1 MSRARPEPGCVLVS
15 FGQPLPMDDASEVAL
30 EDTAR
35 VLSRA
40 RAAEAVRAAA
50 GDAVAGV
57 HLCGAPEPPSPAVRA
72 DLEGFAR
79 SLAGGPSGGLG
90 WS

>member
-1 MSRARPEPGCVLVS
+1 MSRARPEPGCTVVS
-15 FGQPLPMDDASEVAL
+15 FAQPYPMDDVSEVAL
-30 EDTAR
+30 EDYAR
-35 VLSRA
+35 VLARA
-40 RAAEAVRAAA
+40 RAAEAVRAEA
-50 GDAVAGV
+50 DAVSGV
-57 HLCGAPEPPSPAVRA
+57 HLCGADRPPSPAVLA